1 MGQGHT
7 ASEQCGHSG
16 KLGSGA
22 LGVSELL
29 GLAEFSWLREKPR
42 LGFHSKHFQPVA
54 LTHRHG
60 HSHAH

>member
-1 MGQGHT
+1 MGQDHT
-7 ASEQCGHSG
+7 AREQCGHSG
-16 KLGSGA
+16 RLSGI
-22 LGVSELL
+22 SELL
-29 GLAEFSWLREKPR
+29 GLAESGWLREKPS